1 MSSGTEDHIFRKLPL
16 VGRDEEFDN
25 LKEHLEGASEG
36 NGSLV
41 TVEGEPG
48 IGKTRLMEEFEEFA
62 RDNDHSILKGRTDI
76 NSREPF
82 HLFSDALKESI
93 SEPLYEDLEKTSFAE
108 MFAVDDSGLLLA
120 TAHPEGAEEMD
131 GDIFAGML
139 SAVQNFVRDSF
150 DQSGQQKGGLGRLE
164 YGDMKILIEHGGS
177 IYIAAVIRGQEHPE
191 MKNLLTRTVRE
202 IEEEYSETLDGWS
215 GDMDDIKGI
224 QEKISNVSKSKFTV
238 RRNLEG
244 VELDNERVRIADN
257 VLNYL
262 EEGSEKNTLILVL
275 EDLQWAD
282 ESSLFVFEYLGRN
295 IDGKNIMILGSARPG
310 ESLKY
315 DETRDGMA
323 KNENLDRVELDSLGE
338 EAVDGIVDELFI
350 PNDFSEEFIQKLSE
364 SCQGNPFFVIELL
377 KQLEQEGNIEK
388 VDGVYE
394 VTKEDYAPPD
404 SIEEVVVRRLELL
417 EPEDIALVEYIS
429 CEGGEIDTEVTDY
442 FPLISDIN
450 RSVSNLSSSGI
461 LNPRDDKIE
470 FSHAI
475 FRDVIY
481 ENVPRWWK
489 VSHHRNLGA
498 YYEETFVDDIEG
510 VLYELA
516 RHFYNTNEHEKAFD
530 YSFRAGEKA
539 ENELAPEQAVRFY
552 NNSLEV
558 MNELKRRE
566 KPISKTDIL
575 NRLGDS
581 KGLMGDFSKAV
592 EDYKIALEEEENESK
607 LATLHRKVANVYMNI
622 GEYEKGLEE
631 CDKGIELLGDELK
644 LENAKIERVKG
655 RIYIRL
661 GDYDKAD
668 EHLLKALE
676 VAEEFVDEKE
686 MAEIEH
692 NLGANE
698 LYRANYDKS
707 LRHFDNALKF
717 RDSIGDRRGESKT
730 LTNIGLVYDY
740 LGRSDLS
747 LQYYDKSLKSFKE
760 IGDKL
765 NLGMVL
771 NNIGLV
777 YEKRGE
783 LEKTLEYYTKSL
795 RSMKKVGDKSNV
807 ASAMNNIGNVYQDL
821 KEYNKA
827 LKFHKKSLK
836 IREGIGDKEGIATS
850 LLNIGKIM
858 EDQGEYD
865 KAYEKYKKSLELGK
879 DIGGKY
885 NSIYAYRFIAE
896 LKLKKGELESA
907 ERNVK
912 KSIDVS
918 KKIKSR
924 AEEAISKA
932 ILGKVYLKKKEL
944 ENALTEYKNA
954 EKIFREV
961 GEKKDYSKLLR
972 DIGSLFLE
980 KKDNKKAIEHFEKSI
995 KIQEELGL
1003 EKELEKTN
1011 DLLKKIEDTYE

>member
-1 MSSGTEDHIFRKLPL
+1 MSAGNEDRIFKTLPL
-16 VGRDEEFDN
+16 VGRDVEFKN
-25 LKEHLEGASEG
+25 LKKHLEEASEG
-36 NGSLV
+36 KGSFI

-48 IGKTRLMEEFEEFA
+48 IGKTRLIEEFEEFA
-62 RDNDHSILKGRTDI
+62 KDDGFSLLKGRTDI

-93 SEPLYEDLEKTSFAE
+93 SEPLFEDLEKTSFTE

-120 TAHPEGAEEMD
+120 TAHPEGEEDMD

-164 YGDMKILIEHGGS
+164 YGDMKILIEHGS
-177 IYIAAVIRGQEHPE
+177 CIYIAAVIRGQEHPE

-202 IEEEYSETLDGWS
+202 IEEEFSETLEGWS

-262 EEGSEKNTLILVL
+262 EEVSENNSLLLIL
-275 EDLQWAD
+275 EDLQWVD

-295 IDGKNIMILGSARPG
+295 INEKNVMILGSARPG
-310 ESLKY
+310 ESVKY
-315 DETRDGMA
+315 DKTRGDMV
-323 KNENLDRVELDSLGE
+323 KNGNLSQIELESLGE
-338 EAVDGIVDELFI
+338 KAVYGIVEELFS
-350 PNDFSEEFIQKLSE
+350 PNDFSEEFIEGLSE

-417 EPEDIALVEYIS
+417 EPEDIAFVEYIS
-429 CEGGEIDTEVTDY
+429 CEGGEIDTKVTDY
-442 FPLISDIN
+442 FPLISDVEE
-450 RSVSNLSSSGI
+450 SVSSLTSSGI
-461 LNPRDDKIE
+461 LVPRDDKIE

-481 ENVPRWWK
+481 DNVPRWWK

-498 YYEETFVDDIEG
+498 YYEETFVDNVEG

-552 NNSLEV
+552 NNSLDV
-558 MNELKRRE
+558 MKDLKVSE

-581 KGLMGDFSKAV
+581 RGLMGDFSKAI
-592 EDYKIALEEEENESK
+592 EDYKIALKEEEDESK
-607 LATLHRKVANVYMNI
+607 LATLHRKVANVFMNI
-622 GEYEKGLEE
+622 GDYDKGLEE
-631 CDKGIELLGDELK
+631 CDKGIDLLGDELK

-661 GDYDKAD
+661 GDYDKAN

-676 VAEEFVDEKE
+676 VAEEFDDEKE

-692 NLGANE
+692 NLGATE

-707 LRHFDNALKF
+707 LRHFDNALKY
-717 RDSIGDRRGESKT
+717 RDSIGDKRGESKT
-730 LTNIGLVYDY
+730 MTNIGLVYDY

-747 LQYYDKSLKSFKE
+747 LKYYDQSLKSFKD

-765 NLGMVL
+765 NLGMVF

-777 YEKRGE
+777 YEKKGE
-783 LEKTLEYYTKSL
+783 LEKTLEYYNKSL
-795 RSMKKVGDKSNV
+795 RSMKKVGDKSNM
-807 ASAMNNIGNVYQDL
+807 AMAMNNIGNVYQDMGEL
-821 KEYNKA
+821 EKA
-827 LKFHKKSLK
+827 LKHHKESLD
-836 IREGIGDKEGIATS
+836 IRKNIGDKQGIATS
-850 LLNIGKIM
+850 LVNIGKVLQ
-858 EDQGEYD
+858 EKGEYD
-865 KAYEKYKKSLELGK
+865 ESLKYYVKSLKLGEK
-879 DIGGKY
+879 IGEKY
-885 NSIYAYRFIAE
+885 NSIYAYRFIGE
-896 LKLKKGELESA
+896 LKLEKRDLKSA
-907 ERNVK
+907 ESNIK
-912 KSIDVS
+912 KSIEIS
-918 KKIKSR
+918 KETKSR
-924 AEEAISKA
+924 TEEGISRA
-932 ILGKVYLKKKEL
+932 ILGKIYQESRK
-944 ENALTEYKNA
+944 TEKSLQEYEKA
-954 EKIFREV
+954 EKIFKES
-961 GEKKDYSKLLR
+961 GENKDYSKLLKN
-972 DIGSLFLE
+972 IGSLYIEMKNHE
-980 KKDNKKAIEHFEKSI
+980 KATEYLLKAKEL
-995 KIQEELGL
+995 QGELGL
-1003 EKELEKTN
+1003 ERELEMTKELLNEI
-1011 DLLKKIEDTYE
+1011 D